1 MAALSGFFGMLA
13 AVLAA
18 VGLYGVI
25 SYRVIRRRNE
35 IGIRMALGAGRRDVL
50 NLIAKELGVLLL
62 GGLLIGLALSIAG
75 GRAAASLLYGL
86 RPYEPSILAF
96 AAALMCVVAIAA
108 TLIPS
113 VRACRLD
120 PMTALR
126 EE

>member
-1 MAALSGFFGMLA
+1 
-13 AVLAA
+13 
-18 VGLYGVI
+18 
-25 SYRVIRRRNE
+25 
-35 IGIRMALGAGRRDVL
+35 MALGAGRRDVL